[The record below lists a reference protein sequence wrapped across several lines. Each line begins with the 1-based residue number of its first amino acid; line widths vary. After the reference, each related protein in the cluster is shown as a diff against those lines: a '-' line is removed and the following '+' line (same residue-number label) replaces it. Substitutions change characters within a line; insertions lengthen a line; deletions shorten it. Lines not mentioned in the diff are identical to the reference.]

1 MAESIKISLDTSK
14 YQAPAQDD
22 ITAAKQFILERE
34 EYAGM
39 LSDRIDEELADAA
52 AKIVIICYTYGFEP
66 KKLLFSSAFN
76 GEMMAEISEV
86 MDSLEK
92 TILRLIYEYSTRN
105 ARNSGA
111 VRAISAWMAT
121 LGRGN
126 RNLEDTLHGYLHK
139 TMKDWE
145 AAIAAMKYTGTEN
158 TDAVTKIRTYLHSIY
173 TMPDVLASFRRRNE
187 FAATY
192 INSGGVQKGAVGLSS
207 NGSTNVTNMARTTLQ
222 MAWMHSQAMNL
233 HEQGA
238 AGLYVL
244 RGSSFPCTPCDDNCG
259 FHPIADAYDILPVH
273 PNCCCF
279 AVPIFT
285 K

>member
-1 MAESIKISLDTSK
+1 MTESIKITLDTSR
-14 YQAPAQDD
+14 YAVPTQDD
-22 ITAAKQFILERE
+22 ISAAKQFILERE
-34 EYAGM
+34 EYARM

-66 KKLLFSSAFN
+66 KRLLFSSAFN
-76 GEMMAEISEV
+76 GGMMAEISEV

-92 TILRLIYEYSTRN
+92 TILNLIYEYSTRN
-105 ARNSGA
+105 AGNA
-111 VRAISAWMAT
+111 DAARAISAWMAT

-173 TMPDVLASFRRRNE
+173 TMPDVIAAVRRRDL

-192 INSGGVQKGAVGLSS
+192 INSGGVQKGAVGLSN

-222 MAWMHSQAMNL
+222 MAWMRSQAMNL

-238 AGLYVL
+238 AGMYVL
-244 RGSSFPCTPCDDNCG
+244 RGSGFPCTPCDDNCG